1 MHAVRDTLTDRL
13 PVLFG
18 FITFLML
25 SRMPEGLIARHVSP
39 DFQNRTAVLLA
50 VLFGITGIL
59 LATAVKPERLLAAL
73 KAAWP
78 LLLLL
83 ALCALSTAWSLKPS
97 STARSAVH
105 VGGLLMAAVALA
117 SLVDWRGL
125 FTGLSGALVVI
136 AAISVLTI
144 PFGGLMQDLHTDQ
157 LRGPFTEKNEAGQV
171 YALGM
176 ITCAT
181 AAILTPYARPLWI
194 SGALASLG
202 LLLLSGSGTALIAG
216 IAGLVTLAGM
226 EIARRSPV
234 RLIILVWIAVALAL
248 LAGLALAVTRPDLA
262 AAIGKDGTLT
272 GRTEIWSA
280 TLRHMDGVF
289 WRGHG
294 YEAFWTDASIP
305 RAWVWDQVGF
315 EVHHAHN
322 AWLETLVGVGL
333 AGCVL
338 LAWALLRGAG
348 MGIVGFL
355 ASRPGRFALPVI
367 VFIAIAGLT
376 ECVFSGPD
384 GLAWFVF
391 LTLSTKLAMGPRAPA
406 MARPRP
412 VCLQNA

>member
-1 MHAVRDTLTDRL
+1 MHAARETLTDRL
-13 PVLFG
+13 PALFG
-18 FITFLML
+18 FLAFLML

-50 VLFGITGIL
+50 VLFGVAGIL
-59 LATAVKPERLLAAL
+59 VATALKPERFLAAL
-73 KAAWP
+73 RAAWP

-105 VGGLLMAAVALA
+105 VGGLLMTAVALA
-117 SLVDWRGL
+117 ALVDWRGL
-125 FTGLSGALVVI
+125 FTGLSGALLVI

-144 PFGGLMQDLHTDQ
+144 PFGGLMQDLHAGQ
-157 LRGPFTEKNEAGQV
+157 LRGPFIEKNEAGQV

-176 ITCAT
+176 IACAT
-181 AAILTPYARPLWI
+181 MAVLQLRL
-194 SGALASLG
+194 ALAWLAGAFASLA

-216 IAGLVTLAGM
+216 MAGLVTLAGI

-234 RLIILVWIAVALAL
+234 RLIVLVWTGVALAL

-280 TLRHMDGVF
+280 TLQHMEGVL

-294 YEAFWTDASIP
+294 YEAFWTDASVP
-305 RAWVWDQVGF
+305 RAWVWAQVGF

-333 AGCVL
+333 PGCLL

-348 MGIVGFL
+348 MGIAGL
-355 ASRPGRFALPVI
+355 LDGRPGRLALPMI

-391 LTLSTKLAMGPRAPA
+391 LTLSTKLAMAPAPRAR
-406 MARPRP
+406 ARIRP
-412 VCLQNA
+412 LSLQNA